1 MSEDNPTPDPSEGSI
16 PPVEPIVA
24 DDTADDTPATT
35 PTAATPPAADP
46 TPASAAAPTATPAP
60 EPWAVTAATPAAATP
75 ATATHSGSH
84 ILMPKWVVFSVVGI
98 ALAALGFGIGWV
110 AKPDSDSNRPAASG
124 RPFANGQ
131 NPFGN
136 VNPFG
141 NNGGN
146 SGNGNSG
153 NGNSGN
159 GNSGNGNSGNGG
171 TQATG
176 AFLGV
181 SATVTTGNDGGA
193 EVARVVSGSPA
204 DDAGLASGD
213 VITKVD
219 GTSISSPEQLV
230 TVISGHKSGD
240 KVTVTYTRAGAT
252 KTAEVT
258 LGDRSDAPTQQTPSS
273 NSRSGSED

>member
-1 MSEDNPTPDPSEGSI
+1 MSEDNPTSEPSEGSI

-24 DDTADDTPATT
+24 DDTPAETPAVDTAATPTATT
-35 PTAATPPAADP
+35 PAAAPAAATWSATAATPPAA
-46 TPASAAAPTATPAP
+46 ATK
-60 EPWAVTAATPAAATP
+60 
-75 ATATHSGSH
+75 SSSH
-84 ILMPKWVVFSVVGI
+84 ILMPKWVVFAVVGI

-110 AKPDSDSNRPAASG
+110 AKPDSDSGRRAASG
-124 RPFANGQ
+124 RMFGNGQ

-136 VNPFG
+136 INPFGNGQNPFG

-146 SGNGNSG
+146 NGNGNG
-153 NGNSGN
+153 N
-159 GNSGNGNSGNGG
+159 NGG
-171 TQATG
+171 TQTSG

-181 SATVTTGNDGGA
+181 SATVTTGNGGGA
-193 EVARVVSGSPA
+193 KVARVMSGSPA

-219 GTSISSPEQLV
+219 STSISSPQQLV

-240 KVTVTYTRAGAT
+240 KVTITYTRNGDT

-258 LGDRSDAPTQQTPSS
+258 LGDRSTASTQPTPSS
-273 NSRSGSED
+273 NSGTEN

>member
-24 DDTADDTPATT
+24 DDTADDPPATT
-35 PTAATPPAADP
+35 PPAATPPAAAP
-46 TPASAAAPTATPAP
+46 TPAPAAAPTATPAP

-146 SGNGNSG
+146 SGNGNR
-153 NGNSGN
+153 
-159 GNSGNGNSGNGG
+159 GNGG

-181 SATVTTGNDGGA
+181 SATGTTGNDGGA

-204 DDAGLASGD
+204 DAAGLASGD